1 MKSFR
6 IAVFAS
12 GRGSNFQ
19 ALVDAQ
25 HRGALGGE
33 ISILVCDKPQA
44 PVMELAQSANVDV
57 FSFQPKDYASK
68 EDYEREIAAELQQR
82 GVELIVLAG
91 YMRLLSPSFVEFY
104 SGRIINIHPSLLPA
118 FPGKDAI
125 GQALDYG
132 VKMTGVTVHFVD
144 GGMDTGPV
152 IAQKAVEIKEGDTA
166 EVLAERIHAVEQKL
180 YSEVVSWF
188 AQGRI
193 SLNGRN
199 VTITE

>member
-1 MKSFR
+1 MRAFR
-6 IAVFAS
+6 MAVFAS

-25 HRGALGGE
+25 QSGALGGE

-44 PVMELAQSANVDV
+44 PVVELAKAANVDV
-57 FSFQPKDYASK
+57 FAFQPKEYASK

-104 SGRIINIHPSLLPA
+104 NGRIINIHPSLLPA

-125 GQALDYG
+125 GQALAYG

-152 IAQKAVEIKEGDTA
+152 IAQKAVEIKDGDTA
-166 EVLAERIHAVEQKL
+166 ETLAERIHAVEQKL

-188 AQGRI
+188 AEGRI
-193 SLNGRN
+193 TLNGRN
-199 VTITE
+199 VTIA

>member
-1 MKSFR
+1 MRAFR
-6 IAVFAS
+6 MAVFAS

-25 HRGALGGE
+25 QSGALGGE

-44 PVMELAQSANVDV
+44 PVVELAKAANVDV
-57 FSFQPKDYASK
+57 FAFQPKEYASK

-104 SGRIINIHPSLLPA
+104 NGRIINIHPSLLPA

-125 GQALDYG
+125 GQALAYG

-152 IAQKAVEIKEGDTA
+152 IAQKAVEIKDGDTA
-166 EVLAERIHAVEQKL
+166 ETLAERIHAVEQKL

-188 AQGRI
+188 AEGRI

-199 VTITE
+199 VTIA

>member
-1 MKSFR
+1 MRAFR
-6 IAVFAS
+6 MAVFAS

-19 ALVDAQ
+19 ALVDEQ
-25 HRGALGGE
+25 QSGALGGE

-44 PVMELAQSANVDV
+44 PVVELAKAANVEV
-57 FSFQPKDYASK
+57 FAFQPKEYASK

-104 SGRIINIHPSLLPA
+104 NGRIINIHPSLLPA

-125 GQALDYG
+125 GQALAYG

-152 IAQKAVEIKEGDTA
+152 IAQKAVEIKDGDTA
-166 EVLAERIHAVEQKL
+166 ETLAERIHAVEQKL

-199 VTITE
+199 VTIA

>member
-1 MKSFR
+1 MRAFR
-6 IAVFAS
+6 MAVFAS

-25 HRGALGGE
+25 QSGALGGE

-44 PVMELAQSANVDV
+44 PVVELAKAANVDV
-57 FSFQPKDYASK
+57 FAFQPKEYASK

-104 SGRIINIHPSLLPA
+104 NGRIINIHPSLLPA

-125 GQALDYG
+125 GQALVYG
-132 VKMTGVTVHFVD
+132 VKLTGVTVHFVD

-152 IAQKAVEIKEGDTA
+152 IAQKAVEIKDGDTA
-166 EVLAERIHAVEQKL
+166 ETLAERIHAVEQKL

-199 VTITE
+199 VTIA

>member
-1 MKSFR
+1 MRSFR

-19 ALVDAQ
+19 ALADAQ
-25 HRGALGGE
+25 LRGALGGV

-44 PVMELAQSANVDV
+44 PVVELAQAANVDV
-57 FSFQPKDYASK
+57 FAFQPKEYATK
-68 EDYEREIAAELQQR
+68 EDYEREIAVELQQR

-166 EVLAERIHAVEQKL
+166 ELLAQRIHAVEQKL

>member
-44 PVMELAQSANVDV
+44 PVVELAQAANVDV

-125 GQALDYG
+125 GQALGYG

-188 AQGRI
+188 AEGRI

>member
-1 MKSFR
+1 MRAFR
-6 IAVFAS
+6 MAVFAS

-25 HRGALGGE
+25 QSGALGGE

-44 PVMELAQSANVDV
+44 PVVELAKAAKVDV
-57 FSFQPKDYASK
+57 FAFQPKEYASK

-104 SGRIINIHPSLLPA
+104 NGRIINIHPSLLPA

-125 GQALDYG
+125 GQALAYG

-152 IAQKAVEIKEGDTA
+152 IAQKAVEIKDGDTA
-166 EVLAERIHAVEQKL
+166 EALAERIHAVEQKL

-199 VTITE
+199 VTIA

>member
-1 MKSFR
+1 MKPYR

-25 HRGALGGE
+25 QSGALGGE
-33 ISILVCDKPQA
+33 ISMLVCDKPQA
-44 PVMELAQSANVDV
+44 PVVELAHEANVDV
-57 FSFQPKDYASK
+57 FAFQPKDYASK

-91 YMRLLSPSFVEFY
+91 YMRLLSSSFVEFY

-125 GQALDYG
+125 GQALAYG

-152 IAQKAVEIKEGDTA
+152 IAQRAIEIQEDDNA
-166 EVLAERIHAVEQKL
+166 ETVAARIHQVEQKL
-180 YSEVVSWF
+180 YYEVVSWF
-188 AQGRI
+188 AQGRVA
-193 SLNGRN
+193 LNGRN
-199 VTITE
+199 VTIKN

>member
-1 MKSFR
+1 MRAFR
-6 IAVFAS
+6 MAVFAS

-25 HRGALGGE
+25 QSGALGGE

-44 PVMELAQSANVDV
+44 PVVELAKSANVDV
-57 FSFQPKDYASK
+57 FAFQPKEYASK

-104 SGRIINIHPSLLPA
+104 NGRIINIHPSLLPA

-125 GQALDYG
+125 GQALAYG

-152 IAQKAVEIKEGDTA
+152 IAQKAVEIKDGDTA
-166 EVLAERIHAVEQKL
+166 ETLAERIHAVEQRL

-199 VTITE
+199 VTIA

>member
-1 MKSFR
+1 M
-6 IAVFAS
+6 AVFAS

-25 HRGALGGE
+25 QSGALGGE

-44 PVMELAQSANVDV
+44 PVVELAKSANVDV
-57 FSFQPKDYASK
+57 FAFQAKEYASK

-104 SGRIINIHPSLLPA
+104 NGRIINIHPSLLPA

-125 GQALDYG
+125 GQALAYG

-152 IAQKAVEIKEGDTA
+152 IAQKAVEIKDGDTA
-166 EVLAERIHAVEQKL
+166 ETLAERIHAVEQKL

-199 VTITE
+199 VTIA

>member
-1 MKSFR
+1 MRAFR
-6 IAVFAS
+6 MAVFAS

-25 HRGALGGE
+25 QSGALSGE

-44 PVMELAQSANVDV
+44 PVVELAKAANVDV
-57 FSFQPKDYASK
+57 FAFQPKEYASK

-104 SGRIINIHPSLLPA
+104 NGRIINIHPSLLPA

-125 GQALDYG
+125 GQALAYG

-152 IAQKAVEIKEGDTA
+152 IAQKAVEIKDGDTA
-166 EVLAERIHAVEQKL
+166 ETLAERIHAVEQKL

-199 VTITE
+199 VTIA

>member
-1 MKSFR
+1 MRAFR
-6 IAVFAS
+6 MAVFAS

-25 HRGALGGE
+25 QSGALGGE

-44 PVMELAQSANVDV
+44 PVVELAKAANVDV
-57 FSFQPKDYASK
+57 FAFQPKEYASK

-104 SGRIINIHPSLLPA
+104 NGRIINIHPSLLPA

-125 GQALDYG
+125 GQALAYG

-152 IAQKAVEIKEGDTA
+152 IAQKAVEIKDGDTA
-166 EVLAERIHAVEQKL
+166 ETLAERIHAVEQKL

-199 VTITE
+199 VTIAL

>member
-1 MKSFR
+1 MRAFR
-6 IAVFAS
+6 MAVFAS

-25 HRGALGGE
+25 QSGALVGE

-44 PVMELAQSANVDV
+44 PVVELAKAANVDV
-57 FSFQPKDYASK
+57 FAFQPKEYASK

-104 SGRIINIHPSLLPA
+104 NGRIINIHPSLLPA

-125 GQALDYG
+125 GQALAYG

-152 IAQKAVEIKEGDTA
+152 IAQKAVEIKDGDTA
-166 EVLAERIHAVEQKL
+166 ETLAERIHAVEQKL

-188 AQGRI
+188 AEGRI

-199 VTITE
+199 VTIA

>member
-1 MKSFR
+1 MRAFR
-6 IAVFAS
+6 MAVFAS

-25 HRGALGGE
+25 QSGALGGE

-44 PVMELAQSANVDV
+44 PVVELAKAANVDV
-57 FSFQPKDYASK
+57 FAFQPKEYASK

-104 SGRIINIHPSLLPA
+104 NGRIINIHPSLLPA

-125 GQALDYG
+125 GQALAYG

-152 IAQKAVEIKEGDTA
+152 IAQKAVEIKDGDTV
-166 EVLAERIHAVEQKL
+166 ETLAERIHGVEQKL

-199 VTITE
+199 VTIA

>member
-1 MKSFR
+1 MRAFR
-6 IAVFAS
+6 MAVFAS

-25 HRGALGGE
+25 QSGAMGGE

-44 PVMELAQSANVDV
+44 PVVELAKAANVDV
-57 FSFQPKDYASK
+57 FAFQPKEYASK

-104 SGRIINIHPSLLPA
+104 NGRIINIHPSLLPA

-125 GQALDYG
+125 GQALAYG

-152 IAQKAVEIKEGDTA
+152 IAQKAVEIKDGDTA
-166 EVLAERIHAVEQKL
+166 ETLAERIHAVEQKL

-199 VTITE
+199 VTIA

>member
-1 MKSFR
+1 MRAFR
-6 IAVFAS
+6 MAVFAS

-25 HRGALGGE
+25 QSGALGGE

-44 PVMELAQSANVDV
+44 PVVELAKAANVDV
-57 FSFQPKDYASK
+57 FAFQPKEYASK

-104 SGRIINIHPSLLPA
+104 NGRIINIHPSLLPA

-125 GQALDYG
+125 GQALAYG
-132 VKMTGVTVHFVD
+132 VKLTGVTVHFVD

-152 IAQKAVEIKEGDTA
+152 IAQKAVEIKDGDTA
-166 EVLAERIHAVEQKL
+166 ETLAERIHAVEQKL

-199 VTITE
+199 VTIV

>member
-1 MKSFR
+1 MRAFR
-6 IAVFAS
+6 MAVFAS

-25 HRGALGGE
+25 QSGALGGE

-44 PVMELAQSANVDV
+44 PVVELANAANVEV
-57 FSFQPKDYASK
+57 FAFQPKEYASK

-104 SGRIINIHPSLLPA
+104 KGRIINIHPSLLPA

-125 GQALDYG
+125 GQALAYG

-166 EVLAERIHAVEQKL
+166 ETLAERIHAVEQKL

-193 SLNGRN
+193 SLDGRN
-199 VTITE
+199 VTIA

>member
-1 MKSFR
+1 MRSFR

-44 PVMELAQSANVDV
+44 PVVELAQAANVDV
-57 FSFQPKDYASK
+57 FAFQPKEYASK

-125 GQALDYG
+125 GQALEYG
-132 VKMTGVTVHFVD
+132 VKMTGVTVHLVD

-152 IAQKAVEIKEGDTA
+152 IAQKAVEIKVGDTA

>member
-1 MKSFR
+1 MRAFR
-6 IAVFAS
+6 MAVFAS

-25 HRGALGGE
+25 QSGALGGE

-44 PVMELAQSANVDV
+44 PVVELAKSANVDV
-57 FSFQPKDYASK
+57 FAFQAKEYASK

-104 SGRIINIHPSLLPA
+104 NGRIINIHPSLLPA

-125 GQALDYG
+125 GQALAYG

-152 IAQKAVEIKEGDTA
+152 IAQKAVEIKDGDTA
-166 EVLAERIHAVEQKL
+166 ETLAERIHAVEQKL

-199 VTITE
+199 VTIA

>member
-1 MKSFR
+1 MRAFR
-6 IAVFAS
+6 MAVFAS

-25 HRGALGGE
+25 QSGALGGE

-44 PVMELAQSANVDV
+44 PVVELAKAANVDV
-57 FSFQPKDYASK
+57 FAFQPKEYASK

-104 SGRIINIHPSLLPA
+104 NGRIINIHPSLLPA

-125 GQALDYG
+125 GQALAYG

-152 IAQKAVEIKEGDTA
+152 IAQKAVEIKDGDTA
-166 EVLAERIHAVEQKL
+166 ETLAERIHAVEQKL

-199 VTITE
+199 VTIA

>member
-1 MKSFR
+1 MRAFR
-6 IAVFAS
+6 MAVFAS

-25 HRGALGGE
+25 QSGALGGE

-44 PVMELAQSANVDV
+44 PVVELANAANVEV
-57 FSFQPKDYASK
+57 FAFQPKEYASK

-104 SGRIINIHPSLLPA
+104 KGRIINIHPSLLPA

-125 GQALDYG
+125 GQALAYG

-166 EVLAERIHAVEQKL
+166 ETLAERIHAVEQKL

-188 AQGRI
+188 VQGRI
-193 SLNGRN
+193 SLDGRN
-199 VTITE
+199 VTIA

>member
-1 MKSFR
+1 MRAFR
-6 IAVFAS
+6 MAVFAS

-25 HRGALGGE
+25 QSGVMGGE

-44 PVMELAQSANVDV
+44 PVVELAKAAKVDV
-57 FSFQPKDYASK
+57 FAFQPKEYASK

-104 SGRIINIHPSLLPA
+104 NGRIINIHPSLLPA

-125 GQALDYG
+125 GQALAYG

-152 IAQKAVEIKEGDTA
+152 IAQKAVEIKDGDTA
-166 EVLAERIHAVEQKL
+166 ETLAERIHAVEQKL

-199 VTITE
+199 VTIA

>member
-1 MKSFR
+1 MRSFR

-19 ALVDAQ
+19 ALADAQ

-44 PVMELAQSANVDV
+44 PVVELAKAANVDV
-57 FSFQPKDYASK
+57 FAFQPKKYASK

-166 EVLAERIHAVEQKL
+166 EVLAQRIHAVEQKL

-199 VTITE
+199 VTIA